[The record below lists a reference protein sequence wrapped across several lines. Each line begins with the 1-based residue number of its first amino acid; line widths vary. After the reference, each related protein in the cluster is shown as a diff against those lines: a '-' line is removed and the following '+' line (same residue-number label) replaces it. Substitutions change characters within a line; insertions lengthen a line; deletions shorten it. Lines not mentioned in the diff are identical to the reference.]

1 MIQLPA
7 GALPNIVAR
16 PETFLATY
24 AALAS
29 GGATSTAYV
38 QSELG
43 SAFSALADPGCVV
56 TFASVVAFNAAAS
69 GASTV
74 NPLSATLNQLLT
86 SSTFTAQHYCKLT
99 ALLSLLANP
108 WLLPPDL
115 TTTGTAKPTIHF
127 LTWLPTVPLNTG
139 AHCQLVVFDVL
150 ESAYLLLDPM
160 YAYALSIPYVGSG
173 PQSGLSVVENAAT
186 FLQTPGTQQNLAIL
200 DPSGTAAVPQML
212 TTLLSGALGPQYID
226 NGSTDGASAWDSLIG
241 QTFENWS

>member
-16 PETFLATY
+16 PEAFVTTY

-29 GGATSTAYV
+29 GGTTSTAYV
-38 QSELG
+38 QGELG
-43 SAFSALADPGCVV
+43 AAFSALADPGCIT

-69 GASTV
+69 GASSLD
-74 NPLSATLNQLLT
+74 PFSATLKQLLT
-86 SSTFTAQHYCKLT
+86 TPTLAAQHYCKLT

-108 WLLPPDL
+108 WLVPPDL
-115 TTTGTAKPTIHF
+115 NTAGTAKPTIHF

-150 ESAYLLLDPM
+150 TSAYLLLDPT

-173 PQSGLSVVENAAT
+173 PQNSLSVVQNAAA
-186 FLQTPGTQQNLAIL
+186 FLQTPNTTQNLAIL
-200 DPSGTAAVPQML
+200 DPAGTAAVPQML
-212 TTLLSGALGPQYID
+212 TTLLSGALGPQYLD
-226 NGSTDGASAWDSLIG
+226 SSSTDGPSAWDSLIG
-241 QTFENWS
+241 QTFENWG

>member
-16 PETFLATY
+16 PEAFLATY

-29 GGATSTAYV
+29 GGSTSTAYV

-69 GASTV
+69 GATTLD
-74 NPLSATLNQLLT
+74 PTSATLNQLLT
-86 SSTFTAQHYCKLT
+86 ASTFAAQHYCKLT

-115 TTTGTAKPTIHF
+115 GTTGAAKPTIHF
-127 LTWLPTVPLNTG
+127 LTWLPNVPLNTG
-139 AHCQLVVFDVL
+139 AHCQVVVFDVL

-160 YAYALSIPYVGSG
+160 YAYALRIPYVGSG

-186 FLQTPGTQQNLAIL
+186 FLQTPNVTQNLAIL

-212 TTLLSGALGPQYID
+212 TTLLSGVLGPQYID
-226 NGSTDGASAWDSLIG
+226 DGSTDGTSAWDSLIG

>member
-16 PETFLATY
+16 PEAFLATY
-24 AALAS
+24 AALAV
-29 GGATSTAYV
+29 GGSTPTAYV
-38 QSELG
+38 QSELS
-43 SAFSALADPGCVV
+43 SAFSALADPGCIA
-56 TFASVVAFNAAAS
+56 TFAIVVAFNAASS
-69 GASTV
+69 GATTLD
-74 NPLSATLNQLLT
+74 PTSATLNQLLT
-86 SSTFTAQHYCKLT
+86 ASTLAAQHYCKLAT
-99 ALLSLLANP
+99 LLSLLADP

-115 TTTGTAKPTIHF
+115 DTTGAAKPTMHF
-127 LTWLPTVPLNTG
+127 LTWLPNVPLNTG

-160 YAYALSIPYVGSG
+160 YAYALRIPYVGSG
-173 PQSGLSVVENAAT
+173 PQSGLSVVENAAR
-186 FLQTPGTQQNLAIL
+186 FLQTPNVAQNLAIL

-226 NGSTDGASAWDSLIG
+226 DGSTNGTSAWDSLIG

>member
-1 MIQLPA
+1 MIQLPT

-16 PETFLATY
+16 PEAFLATY

-29 GGATSTAYV
+29 GGTTSTAYV

-115 TTTGTAKPTIHF
+115 TTSGTAKPTIHF

-226 NGSTDGASAWDSLIG
+226 NGATDGASAWDSLIG